1 MYTSS
6 PSRIAARLPL
16 PRMAI
21 LAMAA
26 MLCTI
31 SLIGI
36 RNRTSW
42 HLKLM
47 YESLKGT
54 FHLLGEGRLIVF
66 AIAASPI
73 PLEPLCP
80 VTGLT
85 APREPF

>member
-6 PSRIAARLPL
+6 PSRIAARLSL
-16 PRMAI
+16 SRMAI

-26 MLCTI
+26 MRCTI

-42 HLKLM
+42 RLKLM
-47 YESLKGT
+47 YESFKGT
-54 FHLLGEGRLIVF
+54 FHLPCEGRLTVL
-66 AIAASPI
+66 AIAASQI

-80 VTGLT
+80 VAGLT
-85 APREPF
+85 APRVPA